1 MLQRTTI
8 MSTPYQILLWMML
21 FLLNNGIFFL
31 QLGKS
36 IHAFHHPHHHRGSST
51 IKPGLILCQSEGDD
65 NSSCNHN
72 NEETMDT
79 MIPNVSR
86 RNVVLGTTAALTGL
100 LTYPVDSNAEFLS
113 RIRSGG
119 RGGVEK
125 NSSWNTVIR
134 EQITVDFDELSS
146 EYCLLKLLPVNNPV
160 FRELQKR
167 IEQVS
172 VIRLPGTLDNG
183 GYSRRGFLY
192 CFSVC
197 LLVCFFVLDNN
208 LCSC

>member
-1 MLQRTTI
+1 MLQIKTI
-8 MSTPYQILLWMML
+8 MPTPYRFLIWMML
-21 FLLNNGIFFL
+21 FMMNNGIFFL
-31 QLGKS
+31 QLGTS
-36 IHAFHHPHHHRGSST
+36 IHAFHHHSPGILHRYRYHHHHHRRHRGSIT
-51 IKPGLILCQSEGDD
+51 IKPRWNLCQSEGDD
-65 NSSCNHN
+65 NN
-72 NEETMDT
+72 NYNDNNKETMDT
-79 MIPNVSR
+79 TVPNVSR

-100 LTYPVDSNAEFLS
+100 LAYPVDSNAEFLT

-125 NSSWNTVIR
+125 KSSWNTVIR

-172 VIRLPGTLDNG
+172 VIRLPGTNDNG
-183 GYSRRGFLY
+183 GYTR
-192 CFSVC
+192 
-197 LLVCFFVLDNN
+197 
-208 LCSC
+208 